1 MSFDIFIDGKTQYA
15 KEGGFDALWV
25 PDFLKDFQ
33 KSLVEWATLNSRCG
47 LFEDCGLGK
56 TVQQL
61 VWAENVV
68 RKTNGRVIILTPLSI
83 SEQTIEESEK
93 FEVEAMRA
101 RDGSLPASKIVVTN
115 YEQLHKFDARDFV
128 ACVCDE
134 SSILKNVKGQ
144 IRGEVTAFMRK
155 MSYRLL
161 CTATASPNDYIELGT
176 SSEALGYL
184 GHMDMLKQFFK
195 TDTGEMALG
204 GAGGKAR
211 GGSRSFGGKFRFKG
225 HSQEEF
231 WRWVCSWARAI
242 RKPSDLGY
250 SDDGYDLPELREN
263 LHIVK
268 SETVAD
274 GMLFALP
281 AVGLKEQR
289 EARTRTIDERC
300 ELAAEIIAKR
310 GTTSVGW
317 VHTNAESK
325 LVTGMIPGAVEL
337 TGSEPDEAKEE
348 KLKAFR
354 RGEFKVMVTKPTL
367 AGYGHNWQHCNHQTV
382 FPSHSFEQYY
392 QCVRRSWR
400 FGQERPVDID
410 VVTTQADEA
419 VLKNLQRKTKMAEEG
434 FDRMVELMADF
445 MKLQRNDYNP
455 THKAKLPAWL
465 QNEEATV

>member
-1 MSFDIFIDGKTQYA
+1 MSFDIFIDGKTQFA
-15 KEGGFDALWV
+15 KDGGFDPLFV
-25 PDFLKDFQ
+25 PDYLKGFQ
-33 KSLVEWATLNSRCG
+33 KSLVEWAILNARCG

-68 RKTNGRVIILTPLSI
+68 RHTNGRVMILTPLSI
-83 SEQTIEESEK
+83 SEQTLEESEK
-93 FEVEAMRA
+93 FGIESARA
-101 RDGSLPASKIVVTN
+101 RDGVLPSSKIVVTN
-115 YEQLHKFDARDFV
+115 YEQLHKYDPRDFV
-128 ACVCDE
+128 GCVCDE
-134 SSILKNVKGQ
+134 SSILKNVKGK
-144 IRGEVTAFMRK
+144 IKGEVTRFMQK

-176 SSEALGYL
+176 SSEALGHL

-211 GGSRSFGGKFRFKG
+211 GSSRSFGGKFRFKG
-225 HSQEEF
+225 HSQIEF

-242 RKPSDLGY
+242 RKPSDLGF
-250 SDDGYDLPELREN
+250 SDEGYDLPELREN
-263 LHIVK
+263 LHIVE

-289 EARTRTIDERC
+289 EARTRTIGERC
-300 ELAAEIIAKR
+300 ELAAKIVSERK
-310 GTTSVGW
+310 TTSVAW

-325 LVTGMIPGAVEL
+325 LVTDMIDGAVEL
-337 TGSEPDEAKEE
+337 TGSEQDEAKEE

-354 RGEFKVMVTKPTL
+354 RGEFKVMVTKPIL

-400 FGQERPVDID
+400 FGQKSSVDID

-434 FDRMVELMADF
+434 FDKMVELMSDF
-445 MKLQRNDYNP
+445 MTKERKDYNP
-455 THKAKLPAWL
+455 THQATLPSWL
-465 QNEEATV
+465 